1 MNPPLEGF
9 FLNCNKEF
17 MDKFI
22 LAIDAG
28 TTSSRVILFDKNAS
42 AVEIAQYE
50 FNQIFPK
57 QGWVEHD
64 AIEILNTQL
73 KAIRDV
79 INNSKIDPKNID
91 SVGITNQ
98 RETTVIWNKKTG
110 KPVFNAIVWQDRR
123 TASFCDDLIKN
134 NKTELIQNKT
144 GLVID
149 AYFSGTK
156 IKWILDSD
164 PKIRSQANDGELLF
178 GTIDTWLIWNL
189 TNGKSH
195 ITDPSNASRTLL
207 YNIKKDSWDDEL
219 LSLFDIPKNIL
230 PNVVD
235 SSSISAHIDAKIF
248 GAKIPIS
255 GIAGDQ
261 QAALFGQLC
270 TEEGDIKNTYGT
282 GCFCM
287 MNTGKTFVKSNNKM
301 LSTIAWR
308 INGEVTYA
316 LEGSVFVAGAL
327 VQWLRDKLGI
337 IKDAPEVE
345 DLANT
350 VKDNGGIT
358 FVPALSGLAAPYW
371 DPYAQGTIF
380 GITRGTE
387 NGHIARAAL
396 ESIALRTR
404 DIIIE
409 MEKDAGIKFSS
420 LKVDGGASNN
430 NLLMQI
436 QSDLLN
442 TRVIRPKTTET
453 TALGIAFLAGL
464 ATGFWKDIPS
474 LKSLWI
480 EDRSFKPKQ
489 ENDSEQLIE
498 LWNKRIKKV
507 LRIDE

>member
-1 MNPPLEGF
+1 
-9 FLNCNKEF
+9 
-17 MDKFI
+17 MDKYI

-28 TTSSRVILFDKNAS
+28 TTSSRAILFDKNAEPI
-42 AVEIAQYE
+42 EIAQYE

-57 QGWVEHD
+57 EGWVEHD
-64 AIEILNTQL
+64 ALEIWNTQL
-73 KAIRDV
+73 RAVKDV
-79 INNSKIDPKNID
+79 INNSKIEPNQID
-91 SVGITNQ
+91 SIGITNQ

-110 KPVFNAIVWQDRR
+110 IPVFNAIVWQDRR
-123 TASFCDDLIKN
+123 TADFCDQLKNN

-156 IKWILDSD
+156 IKWILDND
-164 PKIRSQANDGELLF
+164 PSIRNQANNGELLF

-189 TNGKSH
+189 TNGKNH

-207 YNIKKDSWDDEL
+207 YNIKEDDWDNEL
-219 LSLFDIPKNIL
+219 LSLFNIPKNIL
-230 PNVVD
+230 PKVVD
-235 SSSISAHIDAKIF
+235 SSSTSAYVDDKFF
-248 GAKIPIS
+248 GLRIPIS

-270 TEEGDIKNTYGT
+270 IDQGDIKNTYGT

-287 MNTGKTFVKSNNKM
+287 MNTGKTFVKSKNKM

-308 INGEVTYA
+308 IDGEVTYA

-327 VQWLRDKLGI
+327 IQWLRDKLGI
-337 IKDAPEVE
+337 IKNAAEVE
-345 DLANT
+345 NLAKSVDN
-350 VKDNGGIT
+350 NGGIT
-358 FVPALSGLAAPYW
+358 FIPALSGLAAPYW

-409 MEKDAGIKFSS
+409 MEKDAGIKFSN
-420 LKVDGGASNN
+420 LKVDGGACNN

-436 QSDLLN
+436 QSNLLN
-442 TRVIRPKTTET
+442 TKVIRPKTTET
-453 TALGIAFLAGL
+453 TALGVAFLAGL

-474 LKSLWI
+474 LKDLWI
-480 EDRSFKPKQ
+480 KDRSFQPNKETDTDK
-489 ENDSEQLIE
+489 IVE
-498 LWNKRIKKV
+498 LWIKRINNLLK
-507 LRIDE
+507 INE

>member
-1 MNPPLEGF
+1 MQ
-9 FLNCNKEF
+9 NKY
-17 MDKFI
+17 I
-22 LAIDAG
+22 LSIDAG
-28 TTSSRVILFDKNAS
+28 TTSSRAIIFNKNAEIE
-42 AVEIAQYE
+42 EIAQYE
-50 FNQIFPK
+50 FNQIFPNE
-57 QGWVEHD
+57 GWVEHD
-64 AIEILNTQL
+64 AVEIWNTQL
-73 KAIRDV
+73 KAIKDV
-79 INNSKIDPKNID
+79 INKSNIDPKNIE
-91 SVGITNQ
+91 SIGITNQ

-123 TASFCDDLIKN
+123 TASFCDELKKN
-134 NKTELIQNKT
+134 NKAELIQNKT

-156 IKWILDSD
+156 IKWVLDNN

-189 TNGKSH
+189 TNGNYH

-207 YNIKKDSWDDEL
+207 YNIKDDKWDDEL
-219 LSLFDIPKNIL
+219 LSLFDIPKTIL
-230 PNVVD
+230 PTVVD
-235 SSSISAHIDAKIF
+235 SSGISAYVDENIF
-248 GAKIPIS
+248 GFKIPIS

-270 TEEGDIKNTYGT
+270 TNQGDIKNTYGT

-308 INGEVTYA
+308 INGEVSYA
-316 LEGSVFVAGAL
+316 LEGSIFVAGAL
-327 VQWLRDKLGI
+327 IQWLRDKLGI
-337 IKDAPEVE
+337 INDASEVE
-345 DLANT
+345 NLANT
-350 VKDNGGIT
+350 VDNNGGLT
-358 FVPALSGLAAPYW
+358 FIPALSGLAAPYW

-409 MEKDAGIKFSS
+409 MEKDANIKFSS

-436 QSDLLN
+436 QSDILN
-442 TRVIRPKTTET
+442 TDVIRPKTTET
-453 TALGIAFLAGL
+453 TALGVAFLAGL

-474 LKSLWI
+474 LKNLWI
-480 EDRSFKPKQ
+480 KDRSFKP
-489 ENDSEQLIE
+489 NIASDSNQIIE
-498 LWNKRIKKV
+498 LWNNRINK
-507 LRIDE
+507 LLS

>member
-1 MNPPLEGF
+1 
-9 FLNCNKEF
+9 
-17 MDKFI
+17 MDKYI

-28 TTSSRVILFDKNAS
+28 TTSSRAILFDKNAEPI
-42 AVEIAQYE
+42 EIAQYE

-57 QGWVEHD
+57 EGWVEHD
-64 AIEILNTQL
+64 ALEIWNTQL
-73 KAIRDV
+73 KAVKDV
-79 INNSKIDPKNID
+79 INNSKIEPNQIV
-91 SVGITNQ
+91 SIGITNQ

-110 KPVFNAIVWQDRR
+110 IPVFNAIVWQDRR
-123 TASFCDDLIKN
+123 TANFCDQLKKN

-156 IKWILDSD
+156 IKWILDND
-164 PKIRSQANDGELLF
+164 PSIRNQANNGELLF

-189 TNGKSH
+189 TNGKTH

-207 YNIKKDSWDDEL
+207 YNIKEDDWDNEL
-219 LSLFDIPKNIL
+219 LSLFDIPKHIL
-230 PNVVD
+230 PKVVD
-235 SSSISAHIDAKIF
+235 SSSTSAYVDDKFF
-248 GAKIPIS
+248 GVKIPIS

-270 TEEGDIKNTYGT
+270 IDQGDIKNTYGT

-287 MNTGKTFVKSNNKM
+287 MNTGKTFVKSKNKM

-308 INGEVTYA
+308 IDGECTYA

-327 VQWLRDKLGI
+327 IQWLRDKLGI
-337 IKDAPEVE
+337 IKNAAEVE
-345 DLANT
+345 NLAKSVDN
-350 VKDNGGIT
+350 NGGIT
-358 FVPALSGLAAPYW
+358 FIPALSGLAAPYW

-409 MEKDAGIKFSS
+409 MEKDAGIKFSN
-420 LKVDGGASNN
+420 LKVDGGACNN

-436 QSDLLN
+436 QSNLLN
-442 TRVIRPKTTET
+442 TNVIRPKTTET
-453 TALGIAFLAGL
+453 TALGVAFLAGL

-474 LKSLWI
+474 LKDLWI
-480 EDRSFKPKQ
+480 KDRSFQPIKETDTDKIV
-489 ENDSEQLIE
+489 D
-498 LWNKRIKKV
+498 LWIKRINNLLK
-507 LRIDE
+507 INE

>member
-1 MNPPLEGF
+1 
-9 FLNCNKEF
+9 
-17 MDKFI
+17 MDKYI

-28 TTSSRVILFDKNAS
+28 TTSSRAILFDKNAEPI
-42 AVEIAQYE
+42 EIAQYE

-57 QGWVEHD
+57 EGWVEHD
-64 AIEILNTQL
+64 ASEIWNTQL
-73 KAIRDV
+73 KAVKDV
-79 INNSKIDPKNID
+79 INNSKIEPNQID
-91 SVGITNQ
+91 SIGITNQ

-110 KPVFNAIVWQDRR
+110 IPVFNAIVWQDRR
-123 TASFCDDLIKN
+123 TANFCNQLKKN

-156 IKWILDSD
+156 IKWILDND
-164 PKIRSQANDGELLF
+164 PSIRNQANNGELLF

-189 TNGKSH
+189 TNGKTH

-207 YNIKKDSWDDEL
+207 YNIKEDDWDNEL
-219 LSLFDIPKNIL
+219 LSLFDIPKHIL
-230 PNVVD
+230 PRVVD
-235 SSSISAHIDAKIF
+235 SSSTSAYVDDKFF
-248 GAKIPIS
+248 GVKIPIS

-270 TEEGDIKNTYGT
+270 IDQGDIKNTYGT

-287 MNTGKTFVKSNNKM
+287 MNTGKTFVKSKNKM

-308 INGEVTYA
+308 IDGEVTYA

-327 VQWLRDKLGI
+327 IQWLRDKLGI
-337 IKDAPEVE
+337 IKNAAEVE
-345 DLANT
+345 NLAKSVDN
-350 VKDNGGIT
+350 NGGIT
-358 FVPALSGLAAPYW
+358 FIPALSGLAAPYW

-409 MEKDAGIKFSS
+409 MEKDAGIKFSN
-420 LKVDGGASNN
+420 LKVDGGACNN

-436 QSDLLN
+436 QSNLLN
-442 TRVIRPKTTET
+442 TKVIRPKTTET
-453 TALGIAFLAGL
+453 TALGVAFLAGL

-474 LKSLWI
+474 LKELWI
-480 EDRSFKPKQ
+480 KDRSFQPNKETDTEK
-489 ENDSEQLIE
+489 IVE
-498 LWNKRIKKV
+498 LWIKRINNLLK
-507 LRIDE
+507 INE